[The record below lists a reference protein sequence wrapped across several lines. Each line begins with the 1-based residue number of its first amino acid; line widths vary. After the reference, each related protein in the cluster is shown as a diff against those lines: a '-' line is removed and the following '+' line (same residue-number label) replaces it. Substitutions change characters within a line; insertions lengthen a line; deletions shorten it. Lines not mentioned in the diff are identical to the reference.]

1 MGEEAPGQFP
11 HRECRHCPHAV
22 VTVVILIVDP
32 LVIAGNGDSAVLI
45 FGQTQQRRS
54 FYISLVWMHRHL
66 VVITARKKGKLAGAQ
81 H

>member
-11 HRECRHCPHAV
+11 QRERRHRPHAV
-22 VTVVILIVDP
+22 VTVVILIVAP

-45 FGQTQQRRS
+45 FGQPRQRRS
-54 FYISLVWMHRHL
+54 FHISLDWMHKHL
-66 VVITARKKGKLAGAQ
+66 VVITARKKGKLASAQ